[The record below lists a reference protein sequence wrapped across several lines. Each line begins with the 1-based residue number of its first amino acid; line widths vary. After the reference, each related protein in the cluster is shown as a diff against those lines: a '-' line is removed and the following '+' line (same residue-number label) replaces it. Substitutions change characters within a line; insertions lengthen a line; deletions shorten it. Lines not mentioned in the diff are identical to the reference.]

1 MKQLFLFAVAFAIS
15 ATFSF
20 LLLLKVKYLDE
31 TERKG
36 PSHLDRY
43 NTELADKL
51 FNEVRIL
58 CLVMTY
64 SENHK
69 FKAANVKK
77 TWGRQCNKLVF
88 ISDQHDEELGAVAL
102 PTSKGHS
109 FLWGKTK
116 QAFQYVYNHYF
127 DDADWFI
134 KADDDRFASIFFY
147 LSFFNVYVCLAT

>member
-1 MKQLFLFAVAFAIS
+1 MKQAFLFVIAFAIS
-15 ATFSF
+15 SAISVIFVLKFDFSNKTKQKIMPRD
-20 LLLLKVKYLDE
+20 LV
-31 TERKG
+31 T
-36 PSHLDRY
+36 Y

-51 FNEVRIL
+51 FDEVRVL

-69 FKAANVKK
+69 TKATHVKK

-102 PTSKGHS
+102 PSTKGHS

-116 QAFQYVYNHYF
+116 EAFQYVYNHYF
-127 DDADWFI
+127 DDADWFV
-134 KADDDRFASIFFY
+134 KADDDRFAAKCFFLEY
-147 LSFFNVYVCLAT
+147 SHRN